1 MQNSMKEN
9 KPLFVMIPVPLEALE
24 DSGIDIGDLVQFT
37 VSDGRITMEAVV
49 DLEDFV
55 CGGDCESC
63 PVNMTECDDDC
74 GHCPCQNICEDCE
87 VKN

>member
-9 KPLFVMIPVPLEALE
+9 KPMFVMIPVPLEAME

-37 VSDGRITMEAVV
+37 AVDGKLTMEAVT
-49 DLEDFV
+49 DTEDFI

-63 PVNMTECDDDC
+63 PVNMTECNDDC
-74 GHCPCQNICEDCE
+74 EHCPCHDVCEDCE
-87 VKN
+87 VND